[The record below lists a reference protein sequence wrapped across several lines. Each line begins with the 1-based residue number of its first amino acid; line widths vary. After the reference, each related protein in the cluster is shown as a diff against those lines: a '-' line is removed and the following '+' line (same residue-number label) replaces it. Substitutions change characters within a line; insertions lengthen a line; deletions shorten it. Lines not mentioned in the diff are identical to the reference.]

1 MSDALEV
8 LQAYREQSDPRM
20 QQEAQRFRALSA
32 CDQRELLF
40 WMAMSNGAMINQL
53 TIAALAASNPGTQQ

>member
-1 MSDALEV
+1 MSNAHDVLRQYREHADQR
-8 LQAYREQSDPRM
+8 LQAEVQH
-20 QQEAQRFRALSA
+20 FRALSA

-53 TIAALAASNPGTQQ
+53 TIAAFAATNPETKQ

>member
-1 MSDALEV
+1 MSDAHEV
-8 LQAYREQSDPRM
+8 LQQYRTHADTRM
-20 QQEAQRFRALSA
+20 QQEAARFRALSA

-53 TIAALAASNPGTQQ
+53 TLAALASTNPGTKQ